1 MLRSTTG
8 WAVVPAAPEL
18 RHEDGAMDDKT
29 MGDRVQQQNLEQVQ
43 VALRKQGRR
52 QWAVMTMYERF
63 EQVVA
68 LVLGAVIGL
77 IIIVALV
84 QLIRLVVVLLITES
98 LNPLQHETFQL
109 VFGTIMTV
117 LIALEFK
124 HSIIKVALR
133 RDSIIQVK
141 TVVLIALIALS
152 RKFVVLD
159 VETSPA
165 KIAALAFALLALGLV
180 YWLMRERDES
190 VARRRQQG
198 EDDEDA

>member
-1 MLRSTTG
+1 
-8 WAVVPAAPEL
+8 
-18 RHEDGAMDDKT
+18 MDEKT
-29 MGDRVQQQNLEQVQ
+29 IGDRIQQDDPEQVQ

-52 QWAVMTMYERF
+52 QWAVMTLYERF

-68 LVLGAVIGL
+68 LVLGAVIAVIILAAL
-77 IIIVALV
+77 I

-109 VFGTIMTV
+109 VFGMIMTL

-133 RDSIIQVK
+133 RNSIIQVK
-141 TVVLIALIALS
+141 TVILIALIALS
-152 RKFVVLD
+152 RKFVILD

-190 VARRRQQG
+190 AVRRAQQAEAADG
-198 EDDEDA
+198 E

>member
-1 MLRSTTG
+1 
-8 WAVVPAAPEL
+8 
-18 RHEDGAMDDKT
+18 MDDKT

>member
-1 MLRSTTG
+1 M
-8 WAVVPAAPEL
+8 
-18 RHEDGAMDDKT
+18 EDKSIG
-29 MGDRVQQQNLEQVQ
+29 GRVQQQDPDQVPA
-43 VALRKQGRR
+43 ALHKEGRR
-52 QWAVMTMYERF
+52 QWAVMTLYERF

-68 LVLGAVIGL
+68 LVLDAVIGV
-77 IIIVALV
+77 IIVVALV
-84 QLIRLVVVLLITES
+84 QLIEVVVRLLISQS

-109 VFGTIMTV
+109 VFGMIMTL

-124 HSIIKVALR
+124 HSIIKVAMR

-152 RKFVVLD
+152 RKLVILD

-180 YWLMRERDES
+180 YWLMRERDEH
-190 VARRRQQG
+190 AAGREQQG
-198 EDDEDA
+198 EADQDG